1 MIKLK
6 ALLSGI
12 EGVWDDPQ
20 QNKKV
25 LRLNGGVMNWYET
38 TGTIYFQGVAE
49 GKRYLES
56 RVRSAL
62 YLVPERKRHFSN
74 NPAQNQ
80 KIYF

>member
-1 MIKLK
+1 MKLMFKASYEELK

-25 LRLNGGVMNWYET
+25 LRLNGGVMNWYES

-62 YLVPERKRHFSN
+62 YLDQV
-74 NPAQNQ
+74 
-80 KIYF
+80 

>member
-1 MIKLK
+1 MKLIFKASYEELK
-6 ALLSGI
+6 ALLSVI

-25 LRLNGGVMNWYET
+25 LRLNGGVMNWYES

-56 RVRSAL
+56 RVKSAL
-62 YLVPERKRHFSN
+62 YFDEV
-74 NPAQNQ
+74 
-80 KIYF
+80 